1 MKKTILIVEDEN
13 DIVEL
18 LKLYLESENYK
29 VLTSSNGLECLEM
42 LKTNSV
48 DMIIADIMMPKMN
61 GYELIKEIR
70 NKDLKIPIIIIS
82 AKNMDN
88 DKIVGLNIGADAYIT
103 KPFNPL
109 EVIAQVKA
117 LFRRCEIDLPKE
129 KYILKYD
136 NLELN
141 IDEFVLKK
149 NNIPINLTTTELK
162 ILIKLMK
169 TPNRIYTKAQL
180 YECINGEV
188 FDNSDNAMMVHI
200 SNIRSKI
207 EDDSSN
213 PKYIKTIKG
222 LGYKFNYE
230 KE

>member
-29 VLTSSNGLECLEM
+29 VLTSSNGLECLEI